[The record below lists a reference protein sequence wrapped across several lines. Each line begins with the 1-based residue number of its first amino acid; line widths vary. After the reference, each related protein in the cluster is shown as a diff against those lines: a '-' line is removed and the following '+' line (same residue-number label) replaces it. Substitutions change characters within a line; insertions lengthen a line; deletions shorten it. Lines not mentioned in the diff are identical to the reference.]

1 MTGTPPVLKK
11 VSCNLQDACDG
22 VASVLTF
29 AELLATA
36 SQSPKHLQSSLRR
49 RRKRPFFCR
58 VVCDGVASVLFFAEF
73 FATASQASCFL
84 QSSLRRRRKRL
95 VFCRALCDGVASY
108 SANCRKLFFAYIVLL
123 TLIKHQIRK
132 ISRKFVPTNTNNNL
146 INYNLSWTMLYFGLL
161 NR

>member
-1 MTGTPPVLKK
+1 MTGTPPALKK
-11 VSCNLQDACDG
+11 VSCNLQDACDA

-49 RRKRPFFCR
+49 RRKRPFF
-58 VVCDGVASVLFFAEF
+58 AES

-95 VFCRALCDGVASY
+95 VFLQSSLRRR
-108 SANCRKLFFAYIVLL
+108 RKLLCKLQETIFRLYCTF
-123 TLIKHQIRK
+123 
-132 ISRKFVPTNTNNNL
+132 N
-146 INYNLSWTMLYFGLL
+146 INKTSNPK
-161 NR
+161 NIP